1 MNTLSPISHLF
12 SKKMIISLT
21 IPYYRPASILPLFS
35 KVRSS
40 HRMCSIT
47 KVVLTNL
54 AKFAAKR
61 LRLRTLLKKRL
72 AQVFFCEFCKI
83 SKNTFFTEHLWAHA
97 SKKCMKDLF
106 IISFQIIL
114 KDSSEMYYVVFKRP
128 IVLTMPH
135 LNITV
140 MAKRAK

>member
-1 MNTLSPISHLF
+1 
-12 SKKMIISLT
+12 
-21 IPYYRPASILPLFS
+21 
-35 KVRSS
+35 
-40 HRMCSIT
+40 MCSIT

-97 SKKCMKDLF
+97 SKKGMKDLF

-114 KDSSEMYYVVFKRP
+114 KDSQEMFYVVFKRL
-128 IVLTMPH
+128 IVLTIPH